1 MPSCPPPEYFLYSC
15 LTSSPPTK
23 LPPSGRLYIP
33 LNFIRLLPALGAFLN
48 YVLQS
53 RQNAEHIK
61 HHNLH
66 CTWLKKREHS
76 VFMFRCNISSPR
88 LERMVCQILDRFWVS
103 ESHTCFTSQRARCL
117 WEWLQGQLT
126 EYPPSWQSGASR
138 KDTDIMDSHCHWV
151 IFRWMTLSFKK
162 KQVREIINKT
172 KQNKLANLH
181 NWKLILWCHLFV
193 NIIPNRFVVI

>member
-1 MPSCPPPEYFLYSC
+1 MCHYAFPSTPWIF

-23 LPPSGRLYIP
+23 LPPSDQLYLP
-33 LNFIRLLPALGAFLN
+33 LNFIRLFPALGAFLN
-48 YVLQS
+48 YMLQS

-61 HHNLH
+61 HHNLL
-66 CTWLKKREHS
+66 CTWLKKRVHS
-76 VFMFRCNISSPR
+76 VFMFRCNISLPR
-88 LERMVCQILDRFWVS
+88 LERTVCQILDRFWVS
-103 ESHTCFTSQRARCL
+103 ESHTCFTSQWARCL

-138 KDTDIMDSHCHWV
+138 KDTDKWIV
-151 IFRWMTLSFKK
+151 IATGSFSDGWLCLLKK
-162 KQVREIINKT
+162 KLGKSLS

-193 NIIPNRFVVI
+193 NIISNRFVVI